1 MVRKSVSPEQTQ
13 SILRLHRQGLS
24 YVAIG
29 RTVGVN
35 WRTVRSRVRNAEDKT
50 SQEHG
55 RAVLERADVD
65 ILREHLSQIG
75 RVAEVLALV
84 VASDPIARLDSA
96 FNAEESTVG
105 LVQEEIF
112 AAQGMLAG
120 SPALATALA
129 SALAR
134 KVVDALGQHEP
145 QLLAE
150 FRHWA
155 AAEEAFRQQ
164 ANERWKQVVAIAK
177 ARGWDIP
184 EQRQA
189 LRDALTAEHDLP
201 SREDDLPS
209 DHVNSVIGQLAAHSA
224 DLDLKD
230 AWKCSEQA
238 RQQFMDSYED
248 LVLTGR
254 PQGTCRWCP
263 VDVARGG

>member
-145 QLLAE
+145 Q